1 MIPKRAYFCKGVGTH
16 KEDKNAL
23 DAASREAGV
32 GRLNLVKVSS
42 ILPPGLE
49 WIDRPTFD
57 GLVSPG
63 EIVHAIES
71 VTICNVPGMK
81 VTSGIARVRPRD
93 ESQTGYV
100 TEIEMVPGI
109 QEAEMRQRIETMALQ
124 LFADENGVR
133 DFVAAEA
140 WKPDE
145 STYRIGS
152 SSVALDSKIAVGIC
166 NLDGDY
172 TAALVLVV
180 LLS

>member
-1 MIPKRAYFCKGVGTH
+1 MIPKRAYFCRGVGTH

-57 GLVSPG
+57 AIVSPG

-71 VTICNVPGMK
+71 VTISNVPGMK

-93 ESQTGYV
+93 ESLTGYV
-100 TEIEMVPGI
+100 TEIEMIPGI
-109 QEAEMRQRIETMALQ
+109 QEAVMRQRIETMALQ
-124 LFADENGVR
+124 LFADENGAR

-140 WKPDE
+140 WVPGV
-145 STYRIGS
+145 SGYTIGGHE
-152 SSVALDSKIAVGIC
+152 VELDSLTAVGIC

-180 LLS
+180 LLP